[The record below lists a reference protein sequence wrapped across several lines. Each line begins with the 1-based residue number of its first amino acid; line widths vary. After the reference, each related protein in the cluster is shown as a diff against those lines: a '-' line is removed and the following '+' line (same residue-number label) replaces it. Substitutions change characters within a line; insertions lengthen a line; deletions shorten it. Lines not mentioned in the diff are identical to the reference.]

1 MSELMTARIVRP
13 EQSDDCMHTVIRWFA
28 ENELLESFSMAS
40 AFRSFT
46 LLQYT
51 FNFEPSHFLVHLS
64 QNEPANQS
72 TQAKNHRFLVFP
84 NQSTAN
90 QRHVNQRTT
99 NETFP
104 TQGVGRAPTSG
115 VGVSCT
121 SFAWKLDRRGFRLWL
136 PVGSL
141 GGWKPPWDSG
151 GFAAVWGW
159 LVRLPFFFGPR
170 VEDNIRGMYLL
181 FFSCIYYSYMTYILY
196 KGGFGRWSLLSN
208 CVCCDDFSPFFRIK
222 RLWQRQEIYIKAILR
237 KAGGRWMVGIC
248 LRFKFEYVG
257 FVKHQSRC
265 FQEKWCR

>member
-13 EQSDDCMHTVIRWFA
+13 EQSDDCMHTVIRWSA
-28 ENELLESFSMAS
+28 ENELLESFSMAN
-40 AFRSFT
+40 AFRFCFQSFIAHV
-46 LLQYT
+46 LKPLT
-51 FNFEPSHFLVHLS
+51 FLFISHKIS
-64 QNEPANQS
+64 QPTKAP
-72 TQAKNHRFLVFP
+72 KFKKRFLVFP

-99 NETFP
+99 NGNYP
-104 TQGVGRAPTSG
+104 TLG

-121 SFAWKLDRRGFRLWL
+121 SFAWKLDRRCFRLWL

-141 GGWKPPWDSG
+141 GGAAAARL
-151 GFAAVWGW
+151 GFRGFSCWGVES
-159 LVRLPFFFGPR
+159 LSFFFGR
-170 VEDNIRGMYLL
+170 GWVNIRGNVLV